1 MNFEMDD
8 NGFYHMVL
16 NMESWQTIHRLSGN
30 ITDKKSGLPVEN
42 SRVTWATSHF
52 WYIGDT
58 LGYIVKTGLTGDLE
72 YVKYDTSYV
81 TWFNGYEVPVINP
94 ARYSNADGE
103 VKPGINKIQISDPV
117 IRELMTVDQ
126 VADYL
131 QLKKKTIQNLTSNG
145 KIPYCHIGGTVRYRK
160 LEIDRVLDSKK
171 R

>member
-1 MNFEMDD
+1 M
-8 NGFYHMVL
+8 
-16 NMESWQTIHRLSGN
+16 I
-30 ITDKKSGLPVEN
+30 
-42 SRVTWATSHF
+42 
-52 WYIGDT
+52 
-58 LGYIVKTGLTGDLE
+58 
-72 YVKYDTSYV
+72 
-81 TWFNGYEVPVINP
+81 
-94 ARYSNADGE
+94 
-103 VKPGINKIQISDPV
+103 KPGINKIQISDPV